1 MFSIGVVFFA
11 MITLTNLAGN
21 FSSTGIIDF
30 LFVYI
35 LGILFS
41 FIVTYFIPRFM
52 GVFWPCTRYA
62 QNIIMLTDKN
72 NEVMTKILEALKN
85 RFKQR

>member
-1 MFSIGVVFFA
+1 
-11 MITLTNLAGN
+11 
-21 FSSTGIIDF
+21 
-30 LFVYI
+30 
-35 LGILFS
+35 
-41 FIVTYFIPRFM
+41 M

-85 RFKQR
+85 NSNKDINLINHISARLNDIKDEDLKLEESLKILKEIRES